1 MANNENE
8 NEDSINLD
16 ILLIGKLSVG
26 KSSMICRFLDVPL
39 EEKETGPHRG
49 PDVTVIS
56 VDGVKCI
63 IKIRENNPDDCDNLL
78 ESAKGTML
86 IYEID
91 DKDSFEDI
99 KKCYNNKIKK
109 LNNKACI
116 LVGNKLDLESERKV
130 TKNEAEEFANENEL
144 SFLEISAIDNVNV
157 KEAFMRIVHE
167 TLQKRQELLSK
178 KNSNFLEKC
187 CKCILV

>member
-26 KSSMICRFLDVPL
+26 KRSMIYQYLDVPL
-39 EEKETGPHRG
+39 EEKETGLHSG
-49 PDVTVIS
+49 PDVTVIK

-63 IKIRENNPDDCDNLL
+63 IKIREINPDDCDNLL

-144 SFLEISAIDNVNV
+144 SFLEISAKDNVNV

-167 TLQKRQELLSK
+167 TLQKRQELSK

-187 CKCILV
+187 CKCILI